1 MGTVGASVTSLTG
14 THDTRCHVA
23 IISKSAATMVATYNL
38 PLVSDFPGNREAI
51 DQGFTTRYVY
61 EHIYKTPKII

>member
-1 MGTVGASVTSLTG
+1 MKYQLCRKAKFARSF
-14 THDTRCHVA
+14 
-23 IISKSAATMVATYNL
+23 SKSAATMVATYNL